1 MYLRLLSES
10 KFSAAFVGGD
20 TSRTSLATLCAQR
33 SRKIREDE
41 LSAAT
46 LSVKKKSASEGHVK
60 VVVKKPRALGHLYF
74 YVLPRVASRP
84 HARMHV
90 ARTSEK
96 KKKKNEQR
104 DRHVHAAYSYLR
116 ASYVHTY
123 ARVYMHK
130 YTIDRDILYRLSR
143 DE

>member
-1 MYLRLLSES
+1 M
-10 KFSAAFVGGD
+10 
-20 TSRTSLATLCAQR
+20 
-33 SRKIREDE
+33 I
-41 LSAAT
+41 
-46 LSVKKKSASEGHVK
+46 
-60 VVVKKPRALGHLYF
+60 VKKPRALYF
-74 YVLPRVASRP
+74 YVLPRVASRVP

-90 ARTSEK
+90 ARTSE
-96 KKKKNEQR
+96 KKNEQR

-116 ASYVHTY
+116 TSYVHTY